1 MALGIK
7 PTHFSV
13 EDLVAIGVY
22 LARTTPNT
30 DGSDLLNMEA
40 IQKSGPATF
49 NRVLPLRIEGQIATV
64 PRADGLFPSV
74 PGRTAQRERA
84 ALKRSYTFLR
94 RLPNPAADNLGT
106 ELVSGTMPPASSA
119 AFARATD
126 DGAGVANPLAAI
138 HRGGS
143 YTVAIGN
150 PRTHR
155 SFFFNGPEL
164 GFQAP
169 EELYELE
176 LHGPGL
182 EVRGVTA
189 PGAPVIVIG
198 HSAHVA
204 FGATSGLSQTNALYV
219 EHLVPRHPDEYY
231 FRGRIRRM
239 SCRDENF
246 AYKASSPSQ
255 PNSVTLRLCRTIHGP
270 VQERVG
276 NIAYARRYATW
287 MREIGTIS
295 ALADVDKA
303 RSIAE
308 VNAAAAKLTWNENL
322 MAADDR
328 GNIGYWHPGLL
339 PIRPKDWD
347 ERLPYPGNGQAEWR
361 GFLPV
366 RERPHV
372 INPSQHW
379 LTNWNTLPSQGWTT
393 GNDPASERVA
403 GPWFRGAYL
412 DALAAK
418 LAKHPSFSGMD
429 GLIYKAGT
437 VAEQR
442 PLATSELRQA
452 LRGAH
457 GGAAD
462 VLRTILHWNGSY
474 ATTNAGG
481 SVDPGV
487 GAWQTFKDKLQALA
501 LAPLGAAGRLIDGG
515 EPNDEHVFDVNIGQA
530 YALRSV
536 GPRGWR
542 RAAAAAFT
550 SLVQQFHSTSPA
562 TWREPR
568 AMFKQSAFGAE
579 QPPPMPFF
587 DRGTF
592 EQVVE
597 LGP

>member
-64 PRADGLFPSV
+64 PRADGPFPSV

-106 ELVSGTMPPASSA
+106 ELVSGTMPPVSSA
-119 AFARATD
+119 AFARTTD
-126 DGAGVANPLAAI
+126 AGAGVANPLAAI

-143 YTVAIGN
+143 YMVAIGN

-276 NIAYARRYATW
+276 NIAC
-287 MREIGTIS
+287 
-295 ALADVDKA
+295 
-303 RSIAE
+303 
-308 VNAAAAKLTWNENL
+308 
-322 MAADDR
+322 
-328 GNIGYWHPGLL
+328 P
-339 PIRPKDWD
+339 
-347 ERLPYPGNGQAEWR
+347 
-361 GFLPV
+361 PV
-366 RERPHV
+366 RH
-372 INPSQHW
+372 
-379 LTNWNTLPSQGWTT
+379 
-393 GNDPASERVA
+393 
-403 GPWFRGAYL
+403 L
-412 DALAAK
+412 DA
-418 LAKHPSFSGMD
+418 
-429 GLIYKAGT
+429 
-437 VAEQR
+437 
-442 PLATSELRQA
+442 
-452 LRGAH
+452 
-457 GGAAD
+457 
-462 VLRTILHWNGSY
+462 
-474 ATTNAGG
+474 
-481 SVDPGV
+481 
-487 GAWQTFKDKLQALA
+487 
-501 LAPLGAAGRLIDGG
+501 
-515 EPNDEHVFDVNIGQA
+515 
-530 YALRSV
+530 
-536 GPRGWR
+536 
-542 RAAAAAFT
+542 
-550 SLVQQFHSTSPA
+550 
-562 TWREPR
+562 
-568 AMFKQSAFGAE
+568 
-579 QPPPMPFF
+579 
-587 DRGTF
+587 
-592 EQVVE
+592 
-597 LGP
+597 